1 MLVISDVIIKQGLLK
16 NICVDKASLRLGEG
30 NDSTSNIRIC
40 SLSICLM
47 LELIC
52 SFTSTAP
59 LPSW

>member
-1 MLVISDVIIKQGLLK
+1 MLVISDVIVRQGLLK
-16 NICVDKASLRLGEG
+16 NISVYKASLRLREG

-47 LELIC
+47 LELTC
-52 SFTSTAP
+52 CFTSTAP